1 MGAKVLIIGVGD
13 VGGRFARL
21 LGGSGEVD
29 RLVLAGLCQGEGPF
43 IAGMMSSCYDL
54 LAEFV
59 ELDATR
65 QADVETL
72 IREAKPDLIVQSGAL
87 ISPFTL
93 FTRTDPVARAIVAAG
108 LGLQLSAQI
117 PVLKTV
123 MQAVREVGYE
133 GPVANISFPDVTNP
147 LLHKLDLM
155 PTVGLGNANIMVA
168 RARDGLRRRM
178 IAAGE
183 DPAELPLVRVIGHH
197 HQVYGPLLA
206 QIPEDADERIRVYL
220 GEEGRRD
227 DEVAYAGFPLRG
239 DWTANELTTCAA
251 LPVLRALL
259 PGAAPLRTSC
269 PAPEGLP
276 GGYPVRIADGA
287 VTLDLPPGVD
297 LDAAVAFQT
306 RIMAQD
312 GIEAI
317 ADDGTVSY
325 TGAARQAMGDIDP
338 ELAEPL
344 HPDQAAERFRRLAAA
359 LAR

>member
-21 LGGSGEVD
+21 LGGTGEVD
-29 RLVLAGLCQGEGPF
+29 RLMLAGMCQGEGPF
-43 IAGMMSSCYDL
+43 IAGMLSSCYDL

-65 QADVETL
+65 QAEVETL
-72 IREAKPDLIVQSGAL
+72 IREVKPDLIIQSGAM

-93 FTRTDPVARAIVAAG
+93 FTRSDPVARAIVGAG
-108 LGLQLSAQI
+108 LGLQLSAQL
-117 PVLKTV
+117 PVLLTV
-123 MQAVREVGYE
+123 MRAVREVGYV
-133 GPVANISFPDVTNP
+133 GPVVNISFPDVTHP
-147 LLHKLDLM
+147 LLHKLGLL
-155 PTVGLGNANIMVA
+155 PTLGLGNANIMVA

-183 DPAELPLVRVIGHH
+183 NPAAMPLVRVIGHH

-206 QIPEDADERIRVYL
+206 QIPEDADDRIRVYL
-220 GEEGRRD
+220 GEAGERD
-227 DEVAYAGFPLRG
+227 DELVYSGFPLRFDG
-239 DWTANELTTCAA
+239 TINEITTCSA

-259 PGAAPLRTSC
+259 PGGASLRTSC
-269 PAPEGLP
+269 PGPQGLP
-276 GGYPVRIADGA
+276 GGYPVRIENGA
-287 VTLDLPPGVD
+287 VSLDLPPGVD
-297 LDAAVAFQT
+297 LDEAVAFQT

-312 GIEAI
+312 GVEAI
-317 ADDGTVSY
+317 AEDGTISY
-325 TGAARQAMGDIDP
+325 TGAARQAMGAIDP

-344 HPDQAAERFRRLAAA
+344 HPDKAVERCRRLAAA